1 MCSLYHV
8 LLRGSHLLQNTPRLN
23 PVDFEKDD
31 DSNHHMEFI
40 TAASNLRAENYD
52 IPPADLMK
60 TKQVLQSVSLGHKL

>member
-1 MCSLYHV
+1 MCFISHV

-60 TKQVLQSVSLGHKL
+60 TKQVLQSVFLGHKL